1 MKALILAGGRG
12 KRLDDLSANRN
23 KCMLEIN
30 GKPVI
35 EYSLDCIINTDIE
48 EIIIVVGYRAEEI
61 INAYGTKYKD
71 KKLRYVIQWEQKGL
85 VNAIECAKETIDGD
99 DFMLFLGDEIMVN
112 PRHPAMLDDFKRENV
127 FALCGVLNVDNK
139 DLIRRTYMVIAG
151 EDRAIHRLV
160 EKPPRPLNNIMG
172 TGDCIFK
179 NDIFDYIDITPI
191 HHERH
196 EKELPDLIQ
205 CAVDDGQKVK
215 YFVVCDKY
223 TNINAGEDI
232 TMAESFF
239 KPECR

>member
-12 KRLDDLSANRN
+12 KRLDELSAATN
-23 KCMLEIN
+23 KCMIKIN
-30 GKPVI
+30 GKPAI
-35 EYSLDCIINTDIE
+35 EYSLDCALSCGID
-48 EIIIVVGYRAEEI
+48 EIIVVVGYRAEDI
-61 INAYGTKYKD
+61 INTYGIAYHGRRLK
-71 KKLRYVIQWEQKGL
+71 YVIQWEQKGL
-85 VNAIECAKETIDGD
+85 VHAIACARETIAGD

-112 PRHPAMLDDFKRENV
+112 PRHPAMLNNFKRENV

-172 TGDCIFK
+172 TGDCVFK
-179 NDIFDYIDITPI
+179 NAIFDYIDITPI

-215 YFVVCDKY
+215 YFMVCDKY

>member
-1 MKALILAGGRG
+1 
-12 KRLDDLSANRN
+12 
-23 KCMLEIN
+23 MLEIN
-30 GKPVI
+30 GKPVL
-35 EYSLDCIINTDIE
+35 EYSLDCTINTDIE

-112 PRHPAMLDDFKRENV
+112 PRHSAMLDDFKRENV
-127 FALCGVLNVDNK
+127 FGLCGVLNVDNK

-179 NDIFDYIDITPI
+179 NAIFDYIDITPI

-215 YFVVCDKY
+215 YFMVCDKY

-239 KPECR
+239 KP